1 LCLSFDYCLMCLNL
15 NKSPLI
21 SVCSGST
28 NRILVPFK
36 GPFFM
41 QQLFPSLLYCIGL
54 YLGIVDKFTFLLN
67 SLKMQFNQTY
77 VPKEASVQVN
87 KRTKHI
93 HDNQALPQNC
103 SPFPDCP
110 AALETLLQRES
121 VEKFQ
126 QETEQTVKYL
136 YSKGN
141 RCSGVPLSNR
151 RERIREKEHKRQ
163 TRLRGA
169 LNVFRSVIPD
179 YFLRGSARRQAV
191 KNSNS

>member
-1 LCLSFDYCLMCLNL
+1 MCLNL

-21 SVCSGST
+21 SVPSGST
-28 NRILVPFK
+28 NGILVPFK

-54 YLGIVDKFTFLLN
+54 HLGIVDKFTFLLN

-77 VPKEASVQVN
+77 VHKEASVQVN
-87 KRTKHI
+87 KSTKHI
-93 HDNQALPQNC
+93 HYNQALPQNC